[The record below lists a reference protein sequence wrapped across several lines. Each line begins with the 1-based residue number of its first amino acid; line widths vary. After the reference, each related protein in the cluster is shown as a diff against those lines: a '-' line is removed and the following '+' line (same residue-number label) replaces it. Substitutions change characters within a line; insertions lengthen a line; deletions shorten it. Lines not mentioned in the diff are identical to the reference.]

1 MAKLLGFVHSL
12 EWHSPY
18 TSPPEGRPKVLVEKF
33 IPVEDEGCRQ
43 MPREIE
49 EAYQSGN
56 GYSYCIRAVKAIPRK
71 LDPEVLSS
79 LRQKRLKR
87 RLEEK
92 YPLLADQLFDQ
103 ELKRNRSY
111 YEGKTDPA
119 REELREAVE
128 KYHLEEL
135 IRFGVKG

>member
-1 MAKLLGFVHSL
+1 M
-12 EWHSPY
+12 
-18 TSPPEGRPKVLVEKF
+18 VEKF
-33 IPVEDEGCRQ
+33 IPIEDESCRQ
-43 MPREIE
+43 IPKEIE
-49 EAYQSGN
+49 EVYQSGK
-56 GYSYCIRAVKAIPRK
+56 GYSHCIRAVKNEIRK
-71 LDPEVLSS
+71 LAPEVLSS

-92 YPLLADQLFDQ
+92 YPLFADQLFDQ